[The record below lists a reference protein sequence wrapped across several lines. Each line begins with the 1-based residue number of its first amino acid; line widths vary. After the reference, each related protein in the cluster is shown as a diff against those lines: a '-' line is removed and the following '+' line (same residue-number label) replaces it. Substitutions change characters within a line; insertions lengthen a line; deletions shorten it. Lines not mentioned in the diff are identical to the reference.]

1 MVRFQPTTHQ
11 ISSAIVLL
19 VLASAVMVVRGQR
32 NQAPP
37 SIPPA
42 AIAPSI
48 PLKVARLP
56 ENLELGP
63 SNQTMVLAALR
74 QNDQQWL
81 PRLERMPNGKA
92 RYTYKRRTGEPAK
105 TLDQLKAMANNPPS
119 YNQER
124 RAIEQLLYELNRS
137 GATVVI
143 AQPKKEGA
151 AGEWNPRRGEMRIT
165 QNVVGKGTVEFAKVL
180 NHEAIHTAQSCVGGS
195 IRSQPKPLGISREI
209 SRQAMKQLNKSVYAE
224 IRTQQR
230 ILEEEAYANQDT
242 LGIGRELLME
252 HCR

>member
-1 MVRFQPTTHQ
+1 MARFRPTQHQ
-11 ISSAIVLL
+11 ISSAIVLV

-42 AIAPSI
+42 AIAPAK

-92 RYTYKRRTGEPAK
+92 RYTYKRRSGEPAK

-119 YNQER
+119 YIQEQ

-180 NHEAIHTAQSCVGGS
+180 NHEAIHTAQSCAGGS

-242 LGIGRELLME
+242 LDIGRELLLE

>member
-1 MVRFQPTTHQ
+1 
-11 ISSAIVLL
+11 
-19 VLASAVMVVRGQR
+19 
-32 NQAPP
+32 
-37 SIPPA
+37 
-42 AIAPSI
+42 
-48 PLKVARLP
+48 
-56 ENLELGP
+56 
-63 SNQTMVLAALR
+63 MVLAALR

-81 PRLERMPNGKA
+81 PRLERMPNGQA

>member
-1 MVRFQPTTHQ
+1 MARFRPTQHQ
-11 ISSAIVLL
+11 ISSAIVLV

-42 AIAPSI
+42 AIAPAK

-63 SNQTMVLAALR
+63 SNQTMVLAALH

-81 PRLERMPNGKA
+81 PRLEHMPNGKA
-92 RYTYKRRTGEPAK
+92 RYTYKRRSGEPAK

-119 YNQER
+119 YIQEQ

-180 NHEAIHTAQSCVGGS
+180 NHEAIHTAQSCAGGS

-242 LGIGRELLME
+242 LDIGRELLLE

>member
-42 AIAPSI
+42 AIAPAK

-105 TLDQLKAMANNPPS
+105 TLDQLKAMANNPPNYS
-119 YNQER
+119 QEQ
-124 RAIEQLLYELNRS
+124 RAIKQLLYELNRS

-151 AGEWNPRRGEMRIT
+151 AGEWNPRRGDMRIT
-165 QNVVGKGTVEFAKVL
+165 QNVGGKGTVEFAKVL
-180 NHEAIHTAQSCVGGS
+180 NHEAIHTAQSCAGGS

-242 LGIGRELLME
+242 MGIGRELLLE

>member
-19 VLASAVMVVRGQR
+19 VLASAVMVARGQR
-32 NQAPP
+32 SQAPP

-42 AIAPSI
+42 AIAPSM

-81 PRLERMPNGKA
+81 PRLERMPNGQA

-119 YNQER
+119 YSQEQ